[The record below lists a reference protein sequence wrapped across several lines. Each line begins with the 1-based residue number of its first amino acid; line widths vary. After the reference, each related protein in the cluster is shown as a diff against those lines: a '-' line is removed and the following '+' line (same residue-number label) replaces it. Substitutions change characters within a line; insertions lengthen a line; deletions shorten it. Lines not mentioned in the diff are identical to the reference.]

1 MGMAKD
7 FGDFIKRGNVL
18 DLAIGVVIGAAF
30 GKVVAAVVN
39 GIIMP
44 PIGKI
49 LGGVNFSDL
58 KYVIDPAVT
67 DAAGKMTKPEAAILY
82 GDFIQTVIEFLII
95 AFVVFLIVKAYNRMR
110 ATEPPPPPTPTE
122 SLLTDIRDLLKRD

>member
-7 FGDFIKRGNVL
+7 FGDFIKRGNVI

-30 GKVVAAVVN
+30 GKVVASVVD

-44 PIGKI
+44 PIGKV

-58 KYVIDPAVT
+58 KYVLDPAIT
-67 DAAGKMTKPEAAILY
+67 DAAGKVTKPEAAILY
-82 GDFIQTVIEFLII
+82 GAFIQTVIEFLII

-122 SLLTDIRDLLKRD
+122 SLLADIRDLLKRG

>member
-30 GKVVAAVVN
+30 GKVVTAVVN

-67 DAAGKMTKPEAAILY
+67 DAAGKVTKPEAAILY

-122 SLLTDIRDLLKRD
+122 SLLTDIRDLLKRN